1 LSDEKLPP
9 DSPTLKVYRDINAA
23 RHAAYPMEPAIR
35 ALLALEPAFDINAL
49 DLVACGSTAG
59 NLLRFASNVPKPF
72 RFDVDLVEDTVFFIR
87 KENTPTETI
96 DDLRG
101 YGHTFP
107 ERYTTWDKNV
117 AGSCSH
123 QRIIE
128 YDFGGLRFLIRSET
142 DAYIKQSGSSTSSE
156 NAKPALESPLDE
168 LLSNIG
174 LGTAADSP
182 SDGSKLSLR
191 LQGEKIPQSQI
202 FDIKTRAVLNEFDL
216 EELKPRLWVNQTPRF
231 LIAYHQYG
239 TFDKPEVSDVRQEV
253 LDWEKKNTELLSRYH
268 AIVKRI
274 LDIVRDSDDHQV
286 EVSWDGKGPLRITK
300 QIEPGNRVLPSE
312 LLHRWADDA

>member
-1 LSDEKLPP
+1 
-9 DSPTLKVYRDINAA
+9 
-23 RHAAYPMEPAIR
+23 MEPAIR
-35 ALLALEPAFDINAL
+35 SLLALEPEFDIKAL

-59 NLLRFASNVPKPF
+59 NLLRFASSTPKPF

-96 DDLRG
+96 DDLKG
-101 YGHTFP
+101 FGHTFP

-128 YDFGGLRFLIRSET
+128 YEFGGLRFLIRSET
-142 DAYIKQSGSSTSSE
+142 DAYIKQSESSTASE
-156 NAKPALESPLDE
+156 NAKPGVEPSLDKM
-168 LLSNIG
+168 LSSIG
-174 LGTAADSP
+174 FGTVAEGP

-191 LQGEKIPQSQI
+191 LQGQKIPQSQI
-202 FDIKTRAVLNEFDL
+202 FDIKTRRKLSTFDI
-216 EELKPRLWVNQTPRF
+216 EELIPRLWVNQTPNF
-231 LIAYHQYG
+231 LIAYHEYG
-239 TFDKPEVSDVRQEV
+239 LFDRPKVSDVKQQV
-253 LDWEKKNTELLSRYH
+253 LDWEKRNTGLLGRYH

-274 LDIVRDSDDHQV
+274 LDIVRDSDDRQV

-300 QIEPGNRVLPSE
+300 QIEPGNRVLPAE
-312 LLHRWADDA
+312 LLDRWAEDAWYADDD